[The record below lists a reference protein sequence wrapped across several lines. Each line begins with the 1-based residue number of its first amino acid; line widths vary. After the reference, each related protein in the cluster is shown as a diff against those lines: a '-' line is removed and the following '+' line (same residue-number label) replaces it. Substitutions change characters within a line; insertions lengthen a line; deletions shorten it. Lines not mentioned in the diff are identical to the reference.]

1 MPAMTNPNPDQLPMP
16 KYTGEP
22 PKKPNPLPNIL
33 GGLGLLA
40 LVGGGAYYWNVV
52 RPARAAQAAVV
63 AVAKTAPVQKT
74 NLEMR
79 LRVTGQTSAR
89 QYAFIVAPRIR
100 FRGVDPNMVLLK
112 LVASGSIVRKG
123 DIVAEFDPQAMK
135 DRMDDQIATIKDY
148 ENNIKKR
155 KVEQELDMENL
166 QQSLRQAKAA
176 VDKARLDFRT
186 TQIRMDIDRELLQ
199 LAVDEAEAAYK
210 EQQTDVPQKVAS
222 QKSDMRILE
231 ITKRIEDINAERQ
244 RGDLDKMV
252 IKAPMDGMV
261 VLQTMFRPGGD
272 QVTLAVGDQ
281 VRPGQPI
288 MKIIDA
294 RTMQVEGQINQSESS
309 SFRIG
314 QPADVSLDA
323 FPGSHYQAK
332 VYAIGA
338 LATSSGRQQFF
349 IRNVPVRVQMVNPD
363 KNVIPDLSA
372 SADVLLGKADN
383 VLAAPASAVEQ
394 NGDKNY
400 VYVKNGT
407 AFEKREVRLGMNNGT
422 QVAILE
428 GVKEGELV
436 RVN

>member
-1 MPAMTNPNPDQLPMP
+1 MTNPNPDLVPMP

-22 PKKPNPLPNIL
+22 PKKPSALPAIL

-52 RPARAAQAAVV
+52 RPAQRAQAALV
-63 AVAKTAPVQKT
+63 AVAKTVPIRKT
-74 NLEMR
+74 NIEMR

-89 QYAFIVAPRIR
+89 DYAFLIAPRIR
-100 FRGVDPNMVLLK
+100 YRGVDPSMVLLK
-112 LVASGSIVRKG
+112 LASSGSIVRKG
-123 DIVAEFDPQAMK
+123 DVVAEFDPQAMK
-135 DRMDDQIATIKDY
+135 DRMDDQIATVKDY

-155 KVEQELDMENL
+155 RVEQELDMETL
-166 QQSLRQAKAA
+166 QQSLRLAKAA
-176 VDKARLDFRT
+176 VDKAKLDFRT
-186 TQIRMDIDRELLQ
+186 MEIRTDIDRELLQ

-231 ITKRIEDINAERQ
+231 ITKRIEDINMQRQ
-244 RGDLDKMV
+244 EGDLQKMV

-314 QPADVSLDA
+314 QTADVSLDA
-323 FPGSHYQAK
+323 FPGSHYEAK

-338 LATSSGRQQFF
+338 LATSGGRQQFF

-372 SADVLLGKADN
+372 SADVLLAKADN
-383 VLAAPASAVEQ
+383 VLATPASAVEESG
-394 NGDKNY
+394 NKTY
-400 VYVKNGT
+400 VYVKNG
-407 AFEKREVRLGMNNGT
+407 ASFERREVRLGLNNGT
-422 QVAILE
+422 QVAVLE
-428 GVKEGELV
+428 GLKEGEVV

>member
-22 PKKPNPLPNIL
+22 PKKPNPLPKIL
-33 GGLGLLA
+33 GGLGLLV
-40 LVGGGAYYWNVV
+40 LTGVGAYYWNVV
-52 RPARAAQAAVV
+52 RPAQQAQVAAA
-63 AVAKTAPVQKT
+63 AVAKTAPVRKS

-79 LRVTGQTSAR
+79 LRLTGQTSAR

-112 LVASGSIVRKG
+112 LVASGSMVKKG
-123 DIVAEFDPQAMK
+123 DVVAEFDPQAMK

-148 ENNIKKR
+148 ENSIKKR

-176 VDKARLDFRT
+176 VDKAKLDFRT

-244 RGDLDKMV
+244 QGDLDKMV

-314 QPADVSLDA
+314 QQADVSLDA

-338 LATSSGRQQFF
+338 LATSGGRQQFF
-349 IRNVPVRVQMVNPD
+349 IRNVPVRVQMINPD

-394 NGDKNY
+394 TGDKNY
-400 VYVKNGT
+400 VYVKNG
-407 AFEKREVRLGMNNGT
+407 AGFEKRAVRLGMNNGT
-422 QVAILE
+422 HVAILE
-428 GVKEGELV
+428 GVQEGELL

>member
-1 MPAMTNPNPDQLPMP
+1 MTNPNPELVPMP

-22 PKKPNPLPNIL
+22 PKKPNMLPNVL
-33 GGLGLLA
+33 AGLGLVVLI
-40 LVGGGAYYWNVV
+40 GGGAYYWNVV
-52 RPARAAQAAVV
+52 RPAQRAQAAEI
-63 AVAKTAPVQKT
+63 AVAKTAPVRRA

-89 QYAFIVAPRIR
+89 EYAFLIAPRIR
-100 FRGVDPNMVLLK
+100 YRGVDPSMVLLK
-112 LVASGSIVRKG
+112 LTPSGTIVRKG
-123 DIVAEFDPQAMK
+123 DVVAEFDPQAMK
-135 DRMDDQIATIKDY
+135 DRLDDTLASVKDY
-148 ENNIKKR
+148 DNSIKKR
-155 KVEQELDMENL
+155 RVEQELDMETL

-176 VDKARLDFRT
+176 VDKALLDQRT
-186 TQIRMDIDRELLQ
+186 TEIRTDIDREILKLS
-199 LAVDEAEAAYK
+199 VEEAQAAYK
-210 EQQTDVPQKVAS
+210 EQQTDVPQKIAS

-231 ITKRIEDINAERQ
+231 LTKKIEDINLERQ
-244 RGDLDKMV
+244 QGDLAKMV
-252 IKAPMDGMV
+252 LKAPMDGMV

-288 MKIIDA
+288 MKIIDS

-309 SFRIG
+309 DFRIG
-314 QPADVSLDA
+314 QTAAVSLDA
-323 FPGSHYQAK
+323 FPGSHYKAR

-338 LATSSGRQQFF
+338 LATSGGRQQYF
-349 IRNVPVRVQMVNPD
+349 IRNVPVRVQILSPD

-372 SADVLLGKADN
+372 SADVLLAKADN
-383 VLAAPASAVEQ
+383 VLAVPASALEE
-394 NGDKNY
+394 NGDRAY

-407 AFEKREVRLGMNNGT
+407 TFERRPVQTGLRNGT

-428 GVKEGELV
+428 GVKEGEQV

>member
-22 PKKPNPLPNIL
+22 PKKPNPLPGIL

-52 RPARAAQAAVV
+52 RPARAAQAAVA
-63 AVAKTAPVQKT
+63 AVAKTAPVRKA

-100 FRGVDPNMVLLK
+100 FRGVDPSMVLLK
-112 LVASGSIVRKG
+112 LAASGSMVKKG
-123 DIVAEFDPQAMK
+123 DVVAEFDPQAMK
-135 DRMDDQIATIKDY
+135 DRLDDQIATIKDY

-176 VDKARLDFRT
+176 LDKAKLDFRT

-210 EQQTDVPQKVAS
+210 EQQTDVPQKIAS

-231 ITKRIEDINAERQ
+231 ITKRIEDINGERQ
-244 RGDLDKMV
+244 QGDLAKMV

-288 MKIIDA
+288 LKIIDA

-314 QPADVSLDA
+314 QTADVSLDA

-338 LATSSGRQQFF
+338 LATSGGRQQFF
-349 IRNVPVRVQMVNPD
+349 IRNVPVRVQMINPD

-372 SADVLLGKADN
+372 SADVLLAKADN

-394 NGDKNY
+394 NGDKSY
-400 VYVKNGT
+400 VYVKNGQ
-407 AFEKREVRLGMNNGT
+407 AFEKRAVRLGMNNGT

-428 GVKEGELV
+428 GVQEGEVV

>member
-1 MPAMTNPNPDQLPMP
+1 MTNPNPDQLPMP

-22 PKKPNPLPNIL
+22 PKKPNPLPGIL

-52 RPARAAQAAVV
+52 RPARAAQAAVA
-63 AVAKTAPVQKT
+63 AVAKTAPVRKA

-100 FRGVDPNMVLLK
+100 FRGVDPSMVLLK
-112 LVASGSIVRKG
+112 LAASGSMVKKG
-123 DIVAEFDPQAMK
+123 DVVAEFDPQAMK
-135 DRMDDQIATIKDY
+135 DRLDDQIATIKDY

-176 VDKARLDFRT
+176 LDKAKLDFRT

-210 EQQTDVPQKVAS
+210 EQQTDVPQKIAS

-231 ITKRIEDINAERQ
+231 ITKRIEDINGERQ
-244 RGDLDKMV
+244 QGDLAKMV

-288 MKIIDA
+288 LKIIDA

-314 QPADVSLDA
+314 QTADVSLDA

-338 LATSSGRQQFF
+338 LATSGGRQQFF
-349 IRNVPVRVQMVNPD
+349 IRNVPVRVQMINPD

-372 SADVLLGKADN
+372 SADVLLAKADN

-394 NGDKNY
+394 NGDKSY
-400 VYVKNGT
+400 VYVKNGQ
-407 AFEKREVRLGMNNGT
+407 AFEKRAVRLGMNNGT

-428 GVKEGELV
+428 GVQEGEVV